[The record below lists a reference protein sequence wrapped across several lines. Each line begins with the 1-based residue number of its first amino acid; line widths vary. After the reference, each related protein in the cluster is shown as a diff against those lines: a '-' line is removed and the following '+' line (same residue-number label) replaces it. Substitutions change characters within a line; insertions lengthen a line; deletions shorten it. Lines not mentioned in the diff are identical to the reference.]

1 MRVMVVCA
9 FLSGLSVLAIWLP
22 INYHRSVGGLIFF
35 ALFFGF
41 FSGAFVS
48 LITPCLVEVAGGHTH
63 DLGAMLGTYFAVA
76 AIASLTGLPIQGSIS
91 SGVDL
96 MKLMVFSGVTMLAGS
111 GALSGSLVLTN
122 RMKVRQLQ
130 PKDLQHS

>member
-9 FLSGLSVLAIWLP
+9 FLSGVSALAIWLP

-76 AIASLTGLPIQGSIS
+76 AIASLTGLPIQGAIS
-91 SGVDL
+91 TGVDL
-96 MKLMVFSGVTMLAGS
+96 MKLIVFSGVTMLAGS
-111 GALSGSLVLTN
+111 GALSGAMILTN
-122 RMKVRQLQ
+122 RIKALQ
-130 PKDLQHS
+130 VQSKA